1 MPVMINRLFILT
13 VLVVFSALAFSHLL
27 APVSPKHVQQTS
39 ETLEVGPGENCPLD
53 YESVGNTTSGGTICN
68 PFFTL
73 ILAADTDPGNVGGPG
88 GGEGSGDDAI
98 GKIEKS
104 KVPLF
109 DNLGDLVADFIT
121 LAFLAAAIFFLVQVI
136 IGGISWIN
144 AGGDPKALEAARARI
159 TNAVIGLVI
168 VVAAFAVSLIMT
180 TVLGINIFGPEGVTI
195 P

>member
-1 MPVMINRLFILT
+1 MPDL
-13 VLVVFSALAFSHLL
+13 
-27 APVSPKHVQQTS
+27 
-39 ETLEVGPGENCPLD
+39 
-53 YESVGNTTSGGTICN
+53 
-68 PFFTL
+68 
-73 ILAADTDPGNVGGPG
+73 
-88 GGEGSGDDAI
+88 I
-98 GKIEKS
+98 GKIERS

-109 DNLGDLVADFIT
+109 DNLADLVATFVR
-121 LAFLAAAIFFLVQVI
+121 LAFLAAGIFFLVQVI